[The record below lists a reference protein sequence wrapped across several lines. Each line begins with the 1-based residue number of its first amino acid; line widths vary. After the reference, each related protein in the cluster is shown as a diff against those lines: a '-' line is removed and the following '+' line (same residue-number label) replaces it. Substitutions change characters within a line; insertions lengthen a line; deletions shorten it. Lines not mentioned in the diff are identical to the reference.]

1 MMFKH
6 AGDNN
11 TSPLPTTVFAKREND
26 NVFSISTTSGGNAV
40 TFVDAG
46 EGNNHQFAMS
56 KSLTKALITID
67 GLVQHP
73 IAQTNI
79 VYQVANNGAS
89 ISAASTI
96 FSLSNVSNINIE
108 DVLKIDD
115 EFIRVTNVGL
125 GTLAIGPISGLG
137 TFPLINGQRGYI
149 GTLKATHANYAD
161 VKVFR
166 GAYNIVGSEI
176 HFTEAPRGNT
186 SIDFDEAN
194 LPPAK
199 SDFEG
204 RVYLR
209 NDYSTNRIYDDISN
223 QFTGIE
229 NKFELTTGGI
239 STSGIGNTGG
249 NGILFINNIFQR
261 PTTNNNTNGNY
272 AINENVTSGVTTT
285 TAIFS
290 GICLLYTSDAADE

>member
-1 MMFKH
+1 M
-6 AGDNN
+6 D
-11 TSPLPTTVFAKREND
+11 V
-26 NVFSISTTSGGNAV
+26 
-40 TFVDAG
+40 G
-46 EGNNHQFAMS
+46 EGNNHQFEMS
-56 KSLTKALITID
+56 KSLTKALITVD

-73 IAQTNI
+73 IAQTDVVFKI
-79 VYQVANNGAS
+79 ANNNGS

-96 FSLSNVSNINIE
+96 FSLSGISTINIE

-204 RVYLR
+204 RVYL
-209 NDYSTNRIYDDISN
+209 S
-223 QFTGIE
+223 
-229 NKFELTTGGI
+229 
-239 STSGIGNTGG
+239 
-249 NGILFINNIFQR
+249 
-261 PTTNNNTNGNY
+261 
-272 AINENVTSGVTTT
+272 
-285 TAIFS
+285 
-290 GICLLYTSDAADE
+290 CLLYTSPSPRD

>member
-1 MMFKH
+1 
-6 AGDNN
+6 
-11 TSPLPTTVFAKREND
+11 
-26 NVFSISTTSGGNAV
+26 
-40 TFVDAG
+40 
-46 EGNNHQFAMS
+46 
-56 KSLTKALITID
+56 
-67 GLVQHP
+67 
-73 IAQTNI
+73 
-79 VYQVANNGAS
+79 
-89 ISAASTI
+89 
-96 FSLSNVSNINIE
+96 
-108 DVLKIDD
+108 
-115 EFIRVTNVGL
+115 
-125 GTLAIGPISGLG
+125 
-137 TFPLINGQRGYI
+137 
-149 GTLKATHANYAD
+149 
-161 VKVFR
+161 
-166 GAYNIVGSEI
+166 
-176 HFTEAPRGNT
+176 
-186 SIDFDEAN
+186 AN

-290 GICLLYTSDAADE
+290 GITQGGILTKSDTDINQNELPRGGVIVSLGSTGGLGYAPLVPAKVKPQLNGSGTITSLVGVAYSGAVNGITTASYDNLTGLLDITTSNKHNLRIGYNDEVILSRLEFSCAAPHAGVTTTFFPDGTIGDRFSVVS

>member
-1 MMFKH
+1 MGQYDAINGLRSNKTSFALQSDSTPIFQKQFNPSDTSTLDTSTGIFTIKDHFFRTGEELIYTPQASFVGVGSTPMMYKDS
-6 AGDNN
+6 GGNIN
-11 TSPLPTTVFAKREND
+11 TLPTSVFAIKESD
-26 NVFSISTTSGGNAV
+26 DVFSIALTKAGTAV
-40 TFVDAG
+40 TFMEPG

-56 KSLTKALITID
+56 KSLTKALITVD

-73 IAQTNI
+73 IAQTDVVFKI
-79 VYQVANNGAS
+79 ANNNGS

-96 FSLSNVSNINIE
+96 FSLSGISTINIE

-149 GTLKATHANYAD
+149 GTLKATHANYAN

-186 SIDFDEAN
+186 SVSYTHLT
-194 LPPAK
+194 LPTMM
-199 SDFEG
+199 S
-204 RVYLR
+204 V
-209 NDYSTNRIYDDISN
+209 
-223 QFTGIE
+223 
-229 NKFELTTGGI
+229 
-239 STSGIGNTGG
+239 
-249 NGILFINNIFQR
+249 
-261 PTTNNNTNGNY
+261 
-272 AINENVTSGVTTT
+272 
-285 TAIFS
+285 
-290 GICLLYTSDAADE
+290 